1 MSGVEFGRSGKSLSI
16 VIGMIAN
23 DILLGVFGPSPV
35 EVVVQD
41 EIELGA
47 ARLRAYDV
55 EEEIQREVKHLEHV
69 EALGDRDLRQASIVG
84 NG

>member
-1 MSGVEFGRSGKSLSI
+1 MSGVELGSSGKSLSI
-16 VIGMIAN
+16 VIRMIAN
-23 DILLGVFGPSPV
+23 YILLGVFGPSPV

-55 EEEIQREVKHLEHV
+55 EEEVQREVEHLEHV
-69 EALGDRDLRQASIVG
+69 EALGDRDLRQASVVG
-84 NG
+84 HG